1 MLTIW
6 RVPTINFDHPVLY
19 HSQHIITY
27 PNVTVVIGTI
37 SKSSSVTSKSILIP
51 RQISMFPASTIL
63 KLCEYS
69 HMYYNILRSSIS
81 REVYIRK
88 CLLLFSTWFLL
99 HSVDNL
105 IQVYHLQK
113 FLIHGLFFFFF
124 FQLITNC
131 VLQHLHLC
139 YPHSKTS
146 STETWVPLSDHYDF
160 LFFSY
165 QLSLPFTIHS
175 PRDGL
180 LP

>member
-37 SKSSSVTSKSILIP
+37 SKSSSVTSKSPLIP

-63 KLCEYS
+63 KLCKYS

-113 FLIHGLFFFFF
+113 VLIPGQFFFF

-160 LFFSY
+160 LFFF
-165 QLSLPFTIHS
+165 LSIIFTFYHS
-175 PRDGL
+175 QS
-180 LP
+180 